1 MARFATAS
9 QTSSKE
15 DDWGVQLIARP
26 GMQYSFP
33 ISGNRGYDSNRV
45 CSLSNGNKYNHA
57 VLWRGTT
64 EHQDSRGNKT
74 QGSQENTPS
83 TGWAIGSTV
92 AWVSSRKMIPG
103 IHKSMDRQDERGA
116 WAMLASEPKDS
127 LFKQKG
133 LWPARQGHPGCKTLQ
148 MWMAQ
153 AQPAASQIF
162 WNGHPTGPFPGR
174 GDASSGMGSDSYGAL
189 QTQGGV
195 C

>member
-1 MARFATAS
+1 MNQWLCGGARAYGYAAKWPKYTIARQNGRGVWLYKWPLRHCISDFFERS
-9 QTSSKE
+9 
-15 DDWGVQLIARP
+15 DWGVQLIARP

-103 IHKSMDRQDERGA
+103 IHKIWIDQVKEGLEQC
-116 WAMLASEPKDS
+116 WPSEPI
-127 LFKQKG
+127 
-133 LWPARQGHPGCKTLQ
+133 R
-148 MWMAQ
+148 
-153 AQPAASQIF
+153 
-162 WNGHPTGPFPGR
+162 
-174 GDASSGMGSDSYGAL
+174 
-189 QTQGGV
+189 
-195 C
+195 